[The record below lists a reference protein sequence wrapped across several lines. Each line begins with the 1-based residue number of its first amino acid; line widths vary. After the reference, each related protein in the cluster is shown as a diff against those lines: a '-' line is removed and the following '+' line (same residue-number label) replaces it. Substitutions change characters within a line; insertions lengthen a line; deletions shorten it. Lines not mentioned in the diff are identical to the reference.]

1 MQDRPA
7 CPLFRGRQ
15 VGREAPAKPEPN
27 GRTKGP
33 LKSIVPRQER
43 IDRHASK
50 ATLRAGLC
58 PSPWT
63 DRKERPRGRRI
74 GEKAA
79 PARRANGKQA
89 HAVTPPP
96 IKKEES
102 DTADPPIT
110 RRTSE
115 PAGQVR
121 RPRCIFRNHR
131 PSRRVTKRVY
141 VSSYVGARRRADMGI
156 RASLRKR
163 VQDLLN

>member
-1 MQDRPA
+1 MQDHPG

-15 VGREAPAKPEPN
+15 SGREAPVKPEPN

-33 LKSIVPRQER
+33 PKPIVSRSER
-43 IDRHASK
+43 IDRHPSR

-58 PSPWT
+58 TSPWT

-79 PARRANGKQA
+79 PTCRANGKQA
-89 HAVTPPP
+89 YAVTPPP

-115 PAGQVR
+115 PAGQVGR
-121 RPRCIFRNHR
+121 LRCIFCNHR
-131 PSRRVTKRVY
+131 PARRVAKRIY
-141 VSSYVGARRRADMGI
+141 VSSCVGARRRADIEI